1 MPPEPVRLRRIRL
14 PLRTARLLLR
24 APRPSDARVLAK
36 AFSNREITRTL
47 PLWPRYTLAD
57 ARQFIARARKGI
69 ASGERYPLHCTL
81 SDTGELVGG
90 AGLEVRSLRDRR
102 GHLGYW
108 VEREHW
114 GHGYASEAASRLCEE
129 AFGTLRLHRLETG
142 IVEGNARSR
151 AVLTRLGFRSEGFDR
166 DQWLIDGDYRRGE
179 RFGLL
184 ADEFHPYRR
193 PPGS

>member
-24 APRPSDARVLAK
+24 APRPSDAPLLAK
-36 AFSNREITRTL
+36 ALSDREVTRTL
-47 PLWPRYTLAD
+47 PRGPRYTLAD

-69 ASGERYPLHCTL
+69 ASGERYPLLSTL

-90 AGLEVRSLRDRR
+90 VGLEVRSPRDRR

-108 VEREHW
+108 VQREHW

-129 AFGTLRLHRLETG
+129 AFGTLRLHRLETE
-142 IVEGNARSR
+142 IVEGNTRSR
-151 AVLTRLGFRSEGFDR
+151 AVLTRLGFRSEGFER
-166 DQWLIDGDYRRGE
+166 DQWLIDGKYRRGE

-184 ADEFHPYRR
+184 AHEFHPYRR
-193 PPGS
+193 APGR